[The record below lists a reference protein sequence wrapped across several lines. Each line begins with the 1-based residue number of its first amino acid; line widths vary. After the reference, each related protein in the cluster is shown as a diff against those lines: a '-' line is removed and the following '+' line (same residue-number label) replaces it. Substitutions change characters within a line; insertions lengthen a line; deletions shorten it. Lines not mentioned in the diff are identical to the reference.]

1 MGKNVAI
8 IDYGMGNLRSV
19 EKAWSVVGANSRII
33 ASPKEISADDI
44 LVFPGQGCILDA
56 MKLLKSTGFDSA
68 IKDWIASDKPFFGIC
83 LGLQALF
90 EYSEEGGGVECLGV
104 FKGCVNRLNL
114 PKEFKVPHMGWNNVD
129 FKSGVADNVLKDISA
144 SDQFYFVH
152 SYCVDCKEPDAIFA
166 TTQYGGKTFTSA
178 ISRGKLVATQFHP
191 EKSQI
196 KGLTLYKNF
205 LEITK

>member
-90 EYSEEGGGVECLGV
+90 EYSEEDIDADLDNKIDNLITNLFNNTKAFAESKNTEIEQEVGLIEVDTENNFVVSTRALGK
-104 FKGCVNRLNL
+104 FY
-114 PKEFKVPHMGWNNVD
+114 M
-129 FKSGVADNVLKDISA
+129 LKKKI
-144 SDQFYFVH
+144 
-152 SYCVDCKEPDAIFA
+152 KL
-166 TTQYGGKTFTSA
+166 A
-178 ISRGKLVATQFHP
+178 ISKLFVAIPKIILKAVDT
-191 EKSQI
+191 E
-196 KGLTLYKNF
+196 GN
-205 LEITK
+205 